1 MARALASRILM
12 IASRKVDDRECTDI
26 EAARVSRGRVEADV
40 AASVDATRDAA
51 H

>member
-1 MARALASRILM
+1 M

-26 EAARVSRGRVEADV
+26 EAARVSRGRVELTLLRPL
-40 AASVDATRDAA
+40 DATRDAA